1 MGLNSINI
9 PETHDRRYIFDRQH
23 ALALE
28 LLLPVRR
35 IPRLILSPVYFKPSA
50 IYRRKGKKT

>member
-35 IPRLILSPVYFKPSA
+35 IPRLILSPVYFKP
-50 IYRRKGKKT
+50 